1 MNANSRTFRRGS
13 TAKWWSWGASVAA
26 IMVAGSALAGPL
38 QLTAGTSGGVPVYD
52 GRAPGTTTLL
62 AAACGYL
69 DGSACTT
76 TTSSLVTTG
85 EAILGS
91 PYGGFIEVA
100 GTTGLNPYGSS
111 DIALAFIFAGTDAPY
126 VTSATLSML
135 SGYSTS
141 VEACGPVF
149 GSSTLEGC
157 ASGTTA
163 GMASRS
169 TGAGDSITFSS
180 LASNPILGMF
190 PATDGYVVYTNAP
203 MGALIDP
210 NNFTVD
216 VNDQTLSFAGFG
228 LQAPVSSVP
237 EPDALALFGAG
248 VACLL
253 ALGLVRRRSRA
264 SRS

>member
-1 MNANSRTFRRGS
+1 MNTHSRTSRRSS

-26 IMVAGSALAGPL
+26 MVAAGSALAGPL
-38 QLTAGTSGGVPVYD
+38 QLTAGTSGGVPIYD
-52 GRAPGTTTLL
+52 GRTPGTTTLL
-62 AAACGYL
+62 GAACGYL
-69 DGSACTT
+69 DGSTCTT
-76 TTSSLVTTG
+76 TTSTLATTG

-91 PYGGFIEVA
+91 AYGGFIEVA

-111 DIALAFIFAGTDAPY
+111 RIALAFIFGGTDAPD

-141 VEACGPVF
+141 VEACGPIF
-149 GSSTLEGC
+149 GSSAFQGC
-157 ASGTTA
+157 ASSTTA
-163 GMASRS
+163 GMATRS
-169 TGAGDSITFSS
+169 AGSGDSVTFSS
-180 LASNPILGMF
+180 LASNPLF
-190 PATDGYVVYTNAP
+190 PGTDGYVLYTNAP
-203 MGALIDP
+203 TSALKDP
-210 NNFTVD
+210 YNFTVD

-237 EPDALALFGAG
+237 EPDALGLFGAG

-264 SRS
+264 TRS